1 MLKPI
6 AMLVTASMAILGEW
20 TDGEGPVPPF
30 APVGRG
36 AVAVPAGPREV
47 VDPFAGLRMPR
58 SYQRGKIP
66 VVLIHGMGV
75 GTASWRPMIAA
86 LEADRPLAD
95 SCQFWTF
102 TYDTSGP
109 ILYSAALLRQDLGR
123 ARRVFDPDGTDRA
136 FDQTVLIGHS
146 MGGLLAKLMA
156 QRSGSAIWGLISD
169 RPFEQ
174 LAGPP
179 EARELLRQMAF
190 FEQER
195 SVRRLVFIAT
205 PHLGSRLSGRALH
218 GITARLLRGPEHWSR
233 TYAALMAHNDP
244 VFFGPW

>member
-6 AMLVTASMAILGEW
+6 AMMLVTSIAIPGER
-20 TDGEGPVPPF
+20 TDGEGLMPSL
-30 APVGRG
+30 APVGRP
-36 AVAVPAGPREV
+36 AAAAPAAPRVPS
-47 VDPFAGLRMPR
+47 DPFAGLRMPR
-58 SYQRGKIP
+58 PYQRGKIP
-66 VVLIHGMGV
+66 VVLIHGLGV
-75 GTASWRPMIAA
+75 GTASWSPMIAA

-95 SCQFWTF
+95 ACQFWTF

-123 ARRVFDPDGTDRA
+123 ARRSLDPDGTDRA
-136 FDQTVLIGHS
+136 LDQMVLIGDS

-156 QRSGSAIWGLISD
+156 QRSDSAIWELISD

-179 EARELLRQMAF
+179 EARELLRRMAF

-195 SVRRLVFIAT
+195 AVRRLVFIAT

-218 GITARLLRGPEHWSR
+218 GITARLLR
-233 TYAALMAHNDP
+233 
-244 VFFGPW
+244 

>member
-6 AMLVTASMAILGEW
+6 AMILVATMTILGEW
-20 TDGEGPVPPF
+20 TDDERPVTPL

-36 AVAVPAGPREV
+36 VVTVPAGPREG

-86 LEADRPLAD
+86 LEADRTLAD

-109 ILYSAALLRQDLGR
+109 ILYSAAMLRQDLGR
-123 ARRVFDPDGTDRA
+123 ARRAFDPDGTDRA
-136 FDQTVLIGHS
+136 FDQ
-146 MGGLLAKLMA
+146 
-156 QRSGSAIWGLISD
+156 
-169 RPFEQ
+169 
-174 LAGPP
+174 
-179 EARELLRQMAF
+179 
-190 FEQER
+190 
-195 SVRRLVFIAT
+195 
-205 PHLGSRLSGRALH
+205 
-218 GITARLLRGPEHWSR
+218 
-233 TYAALMAHNDP
+233 
-244 VFFGPW
+244 